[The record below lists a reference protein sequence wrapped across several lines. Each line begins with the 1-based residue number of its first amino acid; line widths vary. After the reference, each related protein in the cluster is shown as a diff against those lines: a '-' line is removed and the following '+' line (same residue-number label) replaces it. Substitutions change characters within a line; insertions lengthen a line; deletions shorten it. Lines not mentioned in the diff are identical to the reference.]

1 MPAWLTRFRATIRR
15 MFFWLN
21 PVAKTSSEQETESI
35 RDRALVLSIIKPK
48 SIPKWRQLRYAG
60 RVLNLN
66 ERKILAG
73 SVFLFFVFLTAGFI
87 LLAMNHVT
95 MVPIVG
101 GTYTEA
107 VVGEPRAINPIDGP
121 NNDSDADLVSLIYS
135 GLFRMHGLEAE
146 PDLAQ
151 KYEWQENGKVL
162 TVKLRDDAYFHNG
175 QPVTTEDVLFT
186 IESIQ
191 DPARESTLAPLF
203 RGIKAV
209 IIDRKTIQFILEE
222 PDINLLTSLT
232 VGIMPFQLWKD
243 IPATNAHL
251 ANLNLKPIGSGPY
264 EVKSFTRDNLGV
276 IRSYTIERSDRY
288 YGVKPNIKTITFQFY
303 SDRQSASDA
312 LKSDLVDAYSF
323 IPAEEMDKFKSAARW
338 QTMALEIPQQT
349 IAFFNL
355 KDKTLEDIRLRQALN
370 LGVNRDDVI
379 TANNGYAVATESP
392 FPFLIPASTTDYNLD
407 QARDLLQ
414 NMGWILP
421 SNDSIRIYEPNKK
434 TTTTTESNASSTK
447 LTLTILAPNETGLL
461 KMADVLKRQ
470 WSLLGAQVE
479 INAMEAREVLRKS
492 SRDRDAQII
501 LWNVLLRP
509 DQDLFPIWWS
519 GQAGD
524 RGTNFSGLADKEV
537 DALIEQTK
545 KASTTEVLLQ
555 KREDLSKAILKQSPA
570 VFLTRPKYGY
580 VISTRIKGISK
591 DLIVATPPDRFR
603 EIDKWY
609 IKTGLRWK

>member
-15 MFFWLN
+15 MFFWLT
-21 PVAKTSSEQETESI
+21 PAAKTSSEQEIESV
-35 RDRALVLSIIKPK
+35 RDRALVLSITKPK

-60 RVLNLN
+60 RVLSLN
-66 ERKILAG
+66 ERRILAG
-73 SVFLFFVFLTAGFI
+73 SVFLFLVFLLAGFV
-87 LLAMNHVT
+87 LLAMNHMT
-95 MVPIVG
+95 TVPIVG

-107 VVGEPRAINPIDGP
+107 IVGEPRAINPIDGP
-121 NNDSDADLVSLIYS
+121 SNDPDADLVSLIYS
-135 GLFRMHGLEAE
+135 GLFKMQGLEAE

-151 KYEWQENGKVL
+151 KYEWQEQGKVL
-162 TVKLRDDAYFHNG
+162 TIKIRDDAYFHNG
-175 QPVTTEDVLFT
+175 QPVTAEDVLFT
-186 IESIQ
+186 IEAMQ
-191 DPARESTLAPLF
+191 DPARGSALAPLF
-203 RGIKAV
+203 RGVKTV
-209 IIDRKTIQFILEE
+209 IIDRKTIQFILKE
-222 PDINLLTSLT
+222 PDITLLTSLT
-232 VGIMPFQLWKD
+232 VGIMPFQLWQD
-243 IPATNAHL
+243 IPATSARL

-288 YGVKPNIKTITFQFY
+288 YGIKPNIKTITFQFY

-323 IPAEEMDKFKSAARW
+323 IPSEEIDKFKSAARW
-338 QTMALEIPQQT
+338 QTTSLEIPQQT

-355 KDKTLEDIRLRQALN
+355 KDKTLEDIRVRQALILSIN
-370 LGVNRDDVI
+370 KEEMV
-379 TANNGYAVATESP
+379 AAYNNFAVATESP
-392 FPFLIPASTTDYNLD
+392 FPFLITASSTEYNLD
-407 QARDLLQ
+407 KARESMQ
-414 NMGWILP
+414 NSGWILP
-421 SNDSIRIYEPNKK
+421 TNDTIRIYEPSKK
-434 TTTTTESNASSTK
+434 TTPVESNASSTK
-447 LTLTILAPNETGLL
+447 LTLSILVPNEPGLL
-461 KMADVLKRQ
+461 KVADVLKRQ

-492 SRDRDAQII
+492 SRDRDGQII

-537 DALIEQTK
+537 DTLIEQTK
-545 KASTTEVLLQ
+545 NASTTESLLQ
-555 KREDLSKAILKQSPA
+555 KREALANAILKQSAA
-570 VFLTRPKYGY
+570 VFLARPKYGY

-591 DLIVATPPDRFR
+591 NLILATPQDRFM
-603 EIDKWY
+603 EIAKWH